1 MGGDFDQVNDQ
12 FGFPISGQK
21 YLIAYN
27 PSDSSLVN
35 LNGSVNNVCRTITIN
50 SGNVYVGGDF
60 TTAGGSGANRI
71 ASWNGSSWTSY
82 ASGLNNSVYDIDL
95 SGSVI
100 YATGSFTASGA
111 TTLGRYAQFES
122 SSWTGDYRYATAQQT
137 PPPSPPTPPPAP
149 TSSGS
154 AIINLPFIFDLSAQS
169 IEIFGEEVTVPDA
182 SFNLTTDLS
191 LNAFLSSFLFKDNE
205 SGDMDISFVET
216 SALKNHIN
224 LLNST
229 TNAKTLQLVSV
240 DGQGGPNYTQFSK
253 VGSSFTPQNSS
264 ICNHFLQYVASLLFG
279 HPQAQAPIK
288 NDAAILADLSGD
300 DLGRQFV
307 TELSNNHVV
316 RHSMLEQLIDADVSN
331 TRFDYSHNDTYHSYP
346 FLDGDKIVFR
356 VKMQGNLFVDAI
368 STLSNNTSVSQST
381 ISALFSNIT
390 GIDAQDGKVSE
401 RIWKVT
407 ATLRQ

>member
-1 MGGDFDQVNDQ
+1 MASIVFDHTPGSATYAQSTGVVVMGLNFTGTPNSGINSPDQVLWNFVSQGSNDNGVTYDPAYAMTSVVFDTQ
-12 FGFPISGQK
+12 NQTYNIVFDTTLEQPGK
-21 YLIAYN
+21 YLFVVAAANSFPTAFGEQIYFIE
-27 PSDSSLVN
+27 
-35 LNGSVNNVCRTITIN
+35 IT
-50 SGNVYVGGDF
+50 
-60 TTAGGSGANRI
+60 APQPP
-71 ASWNGSSWTSY
+71 
-82 ASGLNNSVYDIDL
+82 
-95 SGSVI
+95 SGS
-100 YATGSFTASGA
+100 
-111 TTLGRYAQFES
+111 
-122 SSWTGDYRYATAQQT
+122 
-137 PPPSPPTPPPAP
+137 
-149 TSSGS
+149 S

-169 IEIFGEEVTVPDA
+169 IEIFGEEVSLPDA

-191 LNAFLSSFLFKDNE
+191 LNVFLSSLLFKDNE
-205 SGDMDISFVET
+205 SGDMDISFVDT
-216 SALKNHIN
+216 IALKNHIN

-229 TNAKTLQLVSV
+229 TDAKTLQLVSV

-300 DLGRQFV
+300 DLGRQFI

-331 TRFDYSHNDTYHSYP
+331 ERFDYSHNDTYHSYP

-368 STLSNNTSVSQST
+368 SSLGASTTVQQST
-381 ISALFSNIT
+381 ITALFSNIT
-390 GIDAQDGKVSE
+390 GIDAQNGKVSE